1 MLLLLTLATTLA
13 LNPLQI
19 TVVWLVALLQIIE
32 MRKCWWCFVETPTG
46 ALYRST
52 ERLLWHS
59 PSHSLL
65 RAGLLA

>member
-19 TVVWLVALLQIIE
+19 TVVWLAPLLKIIK
-32 MRKCWWCFVETPTG
+32 MRKHSFVEKPTG

-59 PSHSLL
+59 PSHSFLRTKL
-65 RAGLLA
+65 RAQK